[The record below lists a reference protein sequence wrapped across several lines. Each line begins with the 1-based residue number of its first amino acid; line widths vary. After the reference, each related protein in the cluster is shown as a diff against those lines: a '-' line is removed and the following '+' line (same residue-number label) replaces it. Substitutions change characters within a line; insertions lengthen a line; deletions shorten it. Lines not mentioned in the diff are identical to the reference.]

1 MKNQF
6 QLRKDYDLESDVLWL
21 SIEDDYN
28 YRESIGIGNV
38 ILDFDENCIPVAVEI
53 LDASKVLNLSK
64 DSLKKDFNVKMDI
77 SLDEDLIAIHAQ
89 FAFPNKK
96 QIPVEKDFK
105 TVNDINI
112 PSREVGMVIG
122 EF

>member
-38 ILDFDENCIPVAVEI
+38 ILDFDPVAVEI

-64 DSLKKDFNVKMDI
+64 NSLKKDFNVKMDI
-77 SLDEDLIAIHAQ
+77 SVDEDLIAIHAQ

-105 TVNDINI
+105 TVNDIHL